1 VNAQPPCRAG
11 GWYFENKP
19 FKNKL
24 ATKYQPA
31 SQSSQKKIKKKTH
44 LTSAHTHLAAL
55 LLEAACAL
63 LGPFPAELGSSLLV
77 SGVTLGTTLYFQ
89 KKSELHAR
97 YKTKLLDSCIFVNKE
112 LILSH
117 KALKACK
124 KK

>member
-1 VNAQPPCRAG
+1 MHNLHVVRVDGTSKINPSRINWQRNTNQHLKVPR
-11 GWYFENKP
+11 
-19 FKNKL
+19 
-24 ATKYQPA
+24 
-31 SQSSQKKIKKKTH
+31 KKIKKKTH